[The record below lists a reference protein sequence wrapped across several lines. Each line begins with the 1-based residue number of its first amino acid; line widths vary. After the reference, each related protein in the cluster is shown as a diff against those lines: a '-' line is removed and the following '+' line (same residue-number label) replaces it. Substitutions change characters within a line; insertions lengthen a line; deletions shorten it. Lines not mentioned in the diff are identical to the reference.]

1 MAEEIKAIGRLLD
14 EGTAG
19 AATPAGE
26 AAKSRLAAS
35 FAEALRGSL
44 PAGASPS
51 ESTMAAFLDGRLGE
65 AELDQVTAALA
76 RDERLRA
83 ELESGAALVDS
94 VAAGPRAV
102 PQDLLARAQVQFA
115 PEACPERAARG
126 ERAIVSVLSV
136 LWPGRTKAWAMA
148 AFVLL
153 VLLLGSGV
161 FLTGSRLSTEFPH
174 EQLNSAPSPD
184 VNDVQVQ
191 HPSCEDRAAETASRE
206 AADRNENPPAPKT
219 AVPSN
224 EENPC
229 PPAADETGRDSERGP
244 DK

>member
-83 ELESGAALVDS
+83 ELESGAA
-94 VAAGPRAV
+94 PV

-174 EQLNSAPSPD
+174 EQLNSAPGPD

-206 AADRNENPPAPKT
+206 AADRNENPPAPKS